1 MLRSQLDEHRREMDE
16 VKAALAASYQE
27 VRRRQHAVPA
37 TAVVKA
43 AVRTLPLGHA
53 VDNCTRCGVNCCL
66 GLHCTAQRS
75 NVHTYSALTSRIIA
89 TQQSATK
96 YALRH
101 SLLQYAATL
110 AAPSTTLCV
119 RNLSMRCAAL
129 VAVCAAASPNPWPVA
144 TFAASFCLGVLSTAI
159 ARSPV
164 WAGLV

>member
-53 VDNCTRCGVNCCL
+53 VDNCTRCGVNCCF

-75 NVHTYSALTSRIIA
+75 AAQQCAHLQCPYVSNNRHATERHKVRLKALTPSVRGDVGG
-89 TQQSATK
+89 TLHD
-96 YALRH
+96 ALRPQPIDA
-101 SLLQYAATL
+101 LCRTRRCLRRCL
-110 AAPSTTLCV
+110 A
-119 RNLSMRCAAL
+119 
-129 VAVCAAASPNPWPVA
+129 
-144 TFAASFCLGVLSTAI
+144 
-159 ARSPV
+159 
-164 WAGLV
+164 